1 LDGSLYVED
10 TPTEGSAGEQLTSG
24 GAGAVMTWAAAGSLA
39 QFKEVHGIL
48 EPQAA
53 LDKMLSINAFEFN
66 YKRPEADA
74 PRMTNTGDFD
84 TTYAGVMGDE
94 FQEVMHHNG
103 RIFSPVSAFGYT
115 VQAVKALEAKIAR
128 LEEELKRR
136 YSDGDNLV

>member
-1 LDGSLYVED
+1 MTVAAAAGTWTLTLPPDDGD
-10 TPTEGSAGEQLTSG
+10 AGEQLQTNGSG
-24 GAGAVMTWAAAGSLA
+24 VSTWEAAGSLA

-94 FQEVMHHNG
+94 FREVMHHNG

-115 VQAVKALEAKIAR
+115 VQAVKALEAKIAH
-128 LEEELKRR
+128 LEEVLKRR
-136 YSDGDNLV
+136 